1 MRLQNYEDR
10 LANIA
15 GISMNYYENIHQ
27 SIIDHL
33 GVDVGKSAGL
43 QIDNA
48 HTGSPEYHVTD
59 LHTGEESKYITHNG
73 AYLAMAGIVKRHKLN
88 KR

>member
-1 MRLQNYEDR
+1 MSQ
-10 LANIA
+10 
-15 GISMNYYENIHQ
+15 IHQ

-33 GVDVGKSAGL
+33 GVDVDQWAGL

-48 HTGSPEYHVTD
+48 HTGSPEYHVTG
-59 LHTGEESKYITHNG
+59 LITGEESKYITYNG
-73 AYLAMAGIVKRHKLN
+73 AYLAMAAIVRKHKAN

>member
-33 GVDVGKSAGL
+33 GVDVDKWAGL
-43 QIDNA
+43 QIDNM

-59 LHTGEESKYITHNG
+59 LHTGEESKYITYNG
-73 AYLAMAGIVKRHKLN
+73 AYLAMAGIVKRHKT

>member
-1 MRLQNYEDR
+1 MT
-10 LANIA
+10 
-15 GISMNYYENIHQ
+15 YYENIHK

-33 GVDVGKSAGL
+33 GVDVSKSAGL

-48 HTGSPEYHVTD
+48 HTGSPEYYVTD
-59 LHTGEESKYITHNG
+59 LHTGEESKYITYNG
-73 AYLAMAGIVKRHKLN
+73 AYLAMAGIVKRHKT